1 MKTTRGR
8 REGPSQLAI
17 NPHYAQNPS
26 MERRGQCRII
36 DRGISNMLW
45 ELLVAIGSVMFVVS
59 AVQSARHANT
69 GPGGFALVVA
79 VGLIFAVVYE
89 WAAHKFADALD
100 DRKIVGRSQ
109 RKGGACGVCTAGQCC
124 FCRSPLYLARM

>member
-1 MKTTRGR
+1 
-8 REGPSQLAI
+8 
-17 NPHYAQNPS
+17 
-26 MERRGQCRII
+26 
-36 DRGISNMLW
+36 MLW

-89 WAAHKFADALD
+89 LAAHKFADALD
-100 DRKIVGRSQ
+100 DRKNRWSESAQ
-109 RKGGACGVCTAGQCC
+109 RWCLRG
-124 FCRSPLYLARM
+124 LYLGPVLFLPFAALLGEYVTLNLLRLR